1 MLLYENPV
9 KSEDP
14 CITGDA
20 TESAAGSRVNAGSKL
35 ATSLPFVLGMCSG
48 VIFLARTS
56 SKLSPPQNGCVFRS
70 ESLARLCGFFSR
82 SF

>member
-35 ATSLPFVLGMCSG
+35 ATSLPFVQLGM
-48 VIFLARTS
+48 
-56 SKLSPPQNGCVFRS
+56 
-70 ESLARLCGFFSR
+70 
-82 SF
+82 